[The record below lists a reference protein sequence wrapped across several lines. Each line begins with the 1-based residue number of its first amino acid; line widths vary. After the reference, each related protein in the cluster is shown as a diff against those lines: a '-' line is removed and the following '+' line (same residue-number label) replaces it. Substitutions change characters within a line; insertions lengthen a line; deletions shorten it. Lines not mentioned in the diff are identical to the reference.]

1 MENLVTKV
9 ENKNGILVV
18 SSRVI
23 SEELSKRHS
32 DVIKQIE
39 SILTNE
45 NTRSLII
52 SSSYVD
58 LKGERRKEYL
68 LTEKGF
74 TLYMFNIQGH
84 NEFKLAY
91 INEFERM
98 KEILNNKPLTV
109 EEMIIAQAQSVL
121 EVKNDIKRLESKF
134 DTVVTLESG
143 KQRKIQLAVASRVYS
158 IIDSDVSQMIKTD
171 SLHQSGIHSG
181 EDLEGYKKQCKK
193 ILFGNIY
200 RDIKRKFGVASYK
213 DIKVVEYEKALN
225 FIENWIEDKEVI

>member
-1 MENLVTKV
+1 MLTKV
-9 ENKNGILVV
+9 ENKNGVLVV

-23 SEELSKRHS
+23 AEELSKRHS

-39 SILTNE
+39 GILTNE

-84 NEFKLAY
+84 NDFKLAY

-98 KEILNNKPLTV
+98 KEFINNKPLSV
-109 EEMIIAQAQSVL
+109 EEMIIAQAQSMID
-121 EVKNDIKRLESKF
+121 VKKDIQRLENKF
-134 DTVVTLESG
+134 DTIVTLESG
-143 KQRKIQLAVASRVYS
+143 KQRKIQLAVASRVY
-158 IIDSDVSQMIKTD
+158 DRLEEEIKNP
-171 SLHQSGIHSG
+171 SL
-181 EDLEGYKKQCKK
+181 GY
-193 ILFGNIY
+193 G
-200 RDIKRKFGVASYK
+200 D
-213 DIKVVEYEKALN
+213 
-225 FIENWIEDKEVI
+225 IENRNSLDWQKFHKSFLFKKFIQRF

>member
-1 MENLVTKV
+1 MLTKV
-9 ENKNGILVV
+9 ENKNGVLVV

-23 SEELSKRHS
+23 AEELSKRHS

-39 SILTNE
+39 GILTNE

-84 NEFKLAY
+84 NDFKLAY

-98 KEILNNKPLTV
+98 KEFINNKPLSV
-109 EEMIIAQAQSVL
+109 EEMIIAQAQSMID
-121 EVKNDIKRLESKF
+121 VKKDIQRLENKF
-134 DTVVTLESG
+134 DTIVTLESG
-143 KQRKIQLAVASRVYS
+143 KQRKIQLAVASRVY
-158 IIDSDVSQMIKTD
+158 DRLEEEIKNP
-171 SLHQSGIHSG
+171 SL
-181 EDLEGYKKQCKK
+181 GYGDIENRNSLDWQKFHKSF
-193 ILFGNIY
+193 LFKNLY

-225 FIENWIEDKEVI
+225 FIENWIEDVI